1 MSFSDTSYFQ
11 VPEDNE
17 CILNAVQLGKLIDE
31 PATTIR
37 SWADKHDKYL
47 YIKKVNDRFVYTQAS
62 VEQFKFIKDLCRN
75 KNFTHKQIT
84 DHIKQH
90 GFEYSKYD
98 SGLVD
103 IKDPLGYQALASAL
117 ALENQ
122 KQLKEFLT
130 NFIQYQEQNNEE
142 LVKSVRIEVSQT
154 VQDQIEESMN
164 GIEKELQEQKEENKK
179 LSQQLEQV
187 HNELAIA
194 KDINIQS
201 SEILQQKMQDN
212 FDNMNNKNIDRD
224 VKLVDD
230 LLKRMEITKAKNKEA
245 EEQSQPKSFL
255 DKLFH
260 KKK

>member
-1 MSFSDTSYFQ
+1 VSFSDTSYFQ

-62 VEQFKFIKDLCRN
+62 IEQFKFIKDLCRN

-122 KQLKEFLT
+122 KQLKQFLT
-130 NFIQYQEQNNEE
+130 DFVQYQEESHE
-142 LVKSVRIEVSQT
+142 KLIESVKTEVEQT
-154 VQDQIEESMN
+154 VQEQLEESMS
-164 GIEKELQEQKEENKK
+164 GIQKELELQREENKK
-179 LSQQLEQV
+179 LSNQIDDMHREIAVTNDLNNRINHALE
-187 HNELAIA
+187 
-194 KDINIQS
+194 
-201 SEILQQKMQDN
+201 
-212 FDNMNNKNIDRD
+212 NMEQRK
-224 VKLVDD
+224 
-230 LLKRMEITKAKNKEA
+230 KEF
-245 EEQSQPKSFL
+245 EEKQEPKSIFS
-255 DKLFH
+255 KIFNF
-260 KKK
+260 KK

>member
-11 VPEDNE
+11 VPEDDE

-75 KNFTHKQIT
+75 KNFTHKQIS

-90 GFEYSKYD
+90 GFKYSKYD

-103 IKDPLGYQALASAL
+103 VKDPLGYQALASAL

-122 KQLKEFLT
+122 KQLKEFLKD
-130 NFIQYQEQNNEE
+130 FIEYQDNRDEKLSENINLQVEQT
-142 LVKSVRIEVSQT
+142 I
-154 VQDQIEESMN
+154 
-164 GIEKELQEQKEENKK
+164 IEKNDEQTE
-179 LSQQLEQV
+179 
-187 HNELAIA
+187 HI
-194 KDINIQS
+194 IN
-201 SEILQQKMQDN
+201 
-212 FDNMNNKNIDRD
+212 
-224 VKLVDD
+224 
-230 LLKRMEITKAKNKEA
+230 KNKEYIDDLDKNLENREKERDIELVEKLRDDA
-245 EEQSQPKSFL
+245 KDNKIKVLEAKIKELESKKNQPKSFL
-255 DKLFH
+255 DRIFG
-260 KKK
+260 KKN